1 MEEFDPAEM
10 GEPLD
15 FLDDFL
21 DDSEPSELLDEEFL
35 QQVES
40 SPPKRP
46 HLHLIQFSTSNGNV
60 HEQALT

>member
-10 GEPLD
+10 GEPMD

-46 HLHLIQFSTSNGNV
+46 HDDRPHLHSIQFSTSNGNW
-60 HEQALT
+60 

>member
-10 GEPLD
+10 GEPMD

-21 DDSEPSELLDEEFL
+21 NDSEPSELLDEEFL

-40 SPPKRP
+40 SPLKPP
-46 HLHLIQFSTSNGNV
+46 LHLIKFTAANGNV
-60 HEQALT
+60 GL